1 METLGRTLMIGGIVL
16 LVIGGLVFLSARLG
30 LPLGHLPGDIRIE
43 RPNFRFYLPLT
54 SGLLV
59 SLVVTLILNIV
70 VRFLKK

>member
-1 METLGRTLMIGGIVL
+1 METLGRFLMIGGIVL
-16 LVIGGLVFLSARLG
+16 LIIGGLVFLSARLS

-43 RPNFRFYLPLT
+43 RPNFRLYLPLT